1 TMVFLWHGLFILA
14 TSTLVLT
21 DDANINVKCR
31 KDSVIVTWKVGQA
44 LASYPSRLLLG
55 NCAPSK
61 FSRTSDG
68 GGKAVFHYRL
78 SECRFRQMRTKKLLV
93 FKNMLAFRPL
103 MGQYTTTTNYPI
115 ECAFERPEWVRPYLE
130 PAFGALQDYGRLVF
144 SMGLLNDDLSG
155 PALSN
160 VFTLGSFIYVWA
172 AVEQQMH
179 QPLMLYM
186 EECVATNTAV
196 IGPDSQIFPV
206 IANQGCLVDKSS
218 RFLPRSDSSFLLLQL
233 QAFKFAMGSEVYLHC
248 KLVVWDPD
256 DLNEEKKACLNS
268 IGRWELLD
276 DPFQNDLCHCCDSGC
291 RTRKQKPK
299 ELAQRRVLGPL
310 VINSSTS
317 NNDGNKSAFLG
328 KDYS

>member
-1 TMVFLWHGLFILA
+1 VAVVAFN
-14 TSTLVLT
+14 VR
-21 DDANINVKCR
+21 NINVKCR

-93 FKNMLAFRPL
+93 FKNMLTSNFSLTSAA
-103 MGQYTTTTNYPI
+103 NS
-115 ECAFERPEWVRPYLE
+115 RPEWVRPYLE

-256 DLNEEKKACLNS
+256 DLNEEKKACNFNRDL
-268 IGRWELLD
+268 GKWELLD

-291 RTRKQKPK
+291 RTRKQSFQSEPK

>member
-1 TMVFLWHGLFILA
+1 MFSETEFVNTKHGWLYLC
-14 TSTLVLT
+14 SLT
-21 DDANINVKCR
+21 DINVKCR

-78 SECRFRQMRTKKLLV
+78 SECRFRQMV
-93 FKNMLAFRPL
+93 
-103 MGQYTTTTNYPI
+103 TTEMHETSNFSLTSAANS
-115 ECAFERPEWVRPYLE
+115 RPEWVRPYLE

-291 RTRKQKPK
+291 RTRK
-299 ELAQRRVLGPL
+299 RVLGPL